1 MHKDKAMPNLN
12 PILKEEIVRLAKREI
27 NQQVKA
33 LKSQLVEMR
42 KTAREQRR
50 RIEQLEK
57 EVAGKADKERVIAP
71 RTGEDDD
78 VRVPRGSVRKHR
90 ERLGISQREMALLL
104 DVSALTVSNW
114 ETERTSPSGKN
125 KLGFAELR
133 KMGAREVW
141 NRLERLEEG

>member
-1 MHKDKAMPNLN
+1 MPNLN
-12 PILKEEIVRLAKREI
+12 QILREEIVRLAKREI
-27 NQQVKA
+27 NQQVKP
-33 LKSQLVEMR
+33 LKGQLVELR
-42 KTAREQRR
+42 KTGPAQRR

-57 EVAGKADKERVIAP
+57 ELAGKADKERVIAP
-71 RTGEDDD
+71 RTVSEDDD

-90 ERLGISQREMALLL
+90 ERLGLSQREMALLL
-104 DVSALTVSNW
+104 DVSTLTVSNW

>member
-1 MHKDKAMPNLN
+1 MPNLN

-57 EVAGKADKERVIAP
+57 ELAGKADKERVIAP
-71 RTGEDDD
+71 RTVSEEDD

-90 ERLGISQREMALLL
+90 ERLGLSQREMALLL
-104 DVSALTVSNW
+104 DVSTLTVSNW
-114 ETERTSPSGKN
+114 ETERSSPSGKN

>member
-1 MHKDKAMPNLN
+1 MPNLN
-12 PILKEEIVRLAKREI
+12 QILKEEIVRVAKREI
-27 NQQVKA
+27 NQQVRI
-33 LKSQLVEMR
+33 LKGQLVEMR
-42 KTAREQRR
+42 KTYRDQRR

-57 EVAGKADKERVIAP
+57 ELAGKADKERVIVP
-71 RTGEDDD
+71 RTLSEDDD

-90 ERLGISQREMALLL
+90 ERLGLSQREMALLL
-104 DVSALTVSNW
+104 DVSTLTVSNW

>member
-1 MHKDKAMPNLN
+1 MPNLN
-12 PILKEEIVRLAKREI
+12 QILREEIVRISKREI

-57 EVAGKADKERVIAP
+57 ELAGKADKERVIAP
-71 RTGEDDD
+71 RTVNEDDD

-90 ERLGISQREMALLL
+90 ERLGLSQREMAQLL

-133 KMGAREVW
+133 KMGVREVW

>member
-1 MHKDKAMPNLN
+1 MPNLN
-12 PILKEEIVRLAKREI
+12 QILKEEIVRLAKREI
-27 NQQVKA
+27 NQQVSI
-33 LKSQLVEMR
+33 LKGQLVEMR
-42 KTAREQRR
+42 KTYRDQRR

-57 EVAGKADKERVIAP
+57 KLAGKADKERVIVP
-71 RTGEDDD
+71 RTLSEDDD

-90 ERLGISQREMALLL
+90 ERLGLSPSGQREMALLL
-104 DVSALTVSNW
+104 DVSTLTVSNW

>member
-1 MHKDKAMPNLN
+1 MPNLN
-12 PILKEEIVRLAKREI
+12 QILREEIVRLAKREI
-27 NQQVKA
+27 NLQVKP

-57 EVAGKADKERVIAP
+57 ELAGKANKERVIAP
-71 RTGEDDD
+71 RTLSEDDD

-90 ERLGISQREMALLL
+90 ERFGISQREMALLL
-104 DVSALTVSNW
+104 DVSTLTVSNW
-114 ETERTSPSGKN
+114 ETEKTSPSGEN

-141 NRLERLEEG
+141 DRLERLEEG

>member
-1 MHKDKAMPNLN
+1 MPNLN
-12 PILKEEIVRLAKREI
+12 QILREEIVRISKREI

-57 EVAGKADKERVIAP
+57 ELAGKADKERVIAP
-71 RTGEDDD
+71 RTVNEDDD

-90 ERLGISQREMALLL
+90 ERLGLSQREMAQLL

>member
-1 MHKDKAMPNLN
+1 MCAFP
-12 PILKEEIVRLAKREI
+12 E
-27 NQQVKA
+27 
-33 LKSQLVEMR
+33 
-42 KTAREQRR
+42 
-50 RIEQLEK
+50 
-57 EVAGKADKERVIAP
+57 
-71 RTGEDDD
+71 
-78 VRVPRGSVRKHR
+78 VRKHR